1 MHMTALFEDVAQD
14 YFTLSTIRQK
24 FPHILIGQQQT
35 EW

>member
-24 FPHILIGQQQT
+24 FPDILIGQQQT